1 MKEQIKKK
9 KRKEREP
16 TDDAQNKSNGKHN

>member
-1 MKEQIKKK
+1 MKEQIE
-9 KRKEREP
+9 KEREP